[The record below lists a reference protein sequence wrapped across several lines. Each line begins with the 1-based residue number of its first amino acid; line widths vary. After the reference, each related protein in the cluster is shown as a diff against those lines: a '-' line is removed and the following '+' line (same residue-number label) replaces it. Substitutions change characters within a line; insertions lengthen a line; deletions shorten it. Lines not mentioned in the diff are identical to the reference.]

1 MDILFFFFQRKGTI
15 ATEFPLVPKMIQ
27 NDLPPS
33 QIGPPVW
40 IRTRSSSLA
49 HANRPARP
57 FFSSG
62 LLESPLVRHS
72 PLFFF
77 VSLALVD
84 LELSLSS
91 VSAANYT
98 YSPATYC
105 RQEGRDTEEN
115 EYSTSILLQLPTAN
129 CQLPTANLC
138 PVPIPHSHLSSY
150 FPWVFLSPTLF
161 FKLVRHCPFS
171 PLLGPLVSSV
181 SLLSYLSA
189 FNSSSSSPP
198 LLFGHSPPPLS
209 PPPPRPLNIHI

>member
-1 MDILFFFFQRKGTI
+1 VTPTVKVPSLSLSLVSPPSRKPTCSHKFHDSVGDKTVLLSKDGHLVFFFQRKGTI

-84 LELSLSS
+84 LELSLF
-91 VSAANYT
+91 
-98 YSPATYC
+98 C
-105 RQEGRDTEEN
+105 LRRQ
-115 EYSTSILLQLPTAN
+115 L
-129 CQLPTANLC
+129 
-138 PVPIPHSHLSSY
+138 HLFS
-150 FPWVFLSPTLF
+150 
-161 FKLVRHCPFS
+161 RH
-171 PLLGPLVSSV
+171 VQ
-181 SLLSYLSA
+181 
-189 FNSSSSSPP
+189 
-198 LLFGHSPPPLS
+198 
-209 PPPPRPLNIHI
+209 